1 MARVLP
7 SRQRLPPTSPPPLAH
22 VVPANDAASPLDAGG
37 RLDATYVTYWSLRDP
52 LCQSQSLPVVRA
64 LAANGWRIALM
75 TYENPRWGLSPAD
88 AGGRRAALAAAGIR
102 WVPLPYHKRPR
113 VVATVFDVLR
123 GVWTCCALAE
133 LRRSRLFHGRA
144 TVANAVAYLA
154 SRLTGARYFDD
165 ADGPLSEEYVDAG
178 VWPRGSFVHRLTGWA
193 EEKFLAGADAVAVLS
208 DHRRREVAPRSR
220 VPVTVL
226 PCAVDT
232 AHFVPRP
239 EEGRRLRR
247 QLDLQG
253 TVLVYSGKVGGWY
266 RGDAVVDFAAAL
278 KQVTGDVTLLVLT
291 TDDPRPFMDRAA
303 PHGVRCV
310 AREASREEMPG
321 YLSAAQAGLSFR
333 LETASQRACS
343 PIKNGEYLACGL
355 PVVSTPGAG
364 DYSALVVREKVGVVV
379 ERFDEAGLGIAAEG
393 LARLLQ
399 DPGVADRCRTVAR
412 NEIGL
417 DEVVVPRYLA
427 LYESLLGTDESRG

>member
-1 MARVLP
+1 M
-7 SRQRLPPTSPPPLAH
+7 
-22 VVPANDAASPLDAGG
+22 
-37 RLDATYVTYWSLRDP
+37 
-52 LCQSQSLPVVRA
+52 
-64 LAANGWRIALM
+64 
-75 TYENPRWGLSPAD
+75 
-88 AGGRRAALAAAGIR
+88 
-102 WVPLPYHKRPR
+102 
-113 VVATVFDVLR
+113 
-123 GVWTCCALAE
+123 
-133 LRRSRLFHGRA
+133 
-144 TVANAVAYLA
+144 
-154 SRLTGARYFDD
+154 
-165 ADGPLSEEYVDAG
+165 
-178 VWPRGSFVHRLTGWA
+178 
-193 EEKFLAGADAVAVLS
+193 
-208 DHRRREVAPRSR
+208 
-220 VPVTVL
+220 
-226 PCAVDT
+226 
-232 AHFVPRP
+232 
-239 EEGRRLRR
+239 
-247 QLDLQG
+247 
-253 TVLVYSGKVGGWY
+253 
-266 RGDAVVDFAAAL
+266 
-278 KQVTGDVTLLVLT
+278 
-291 TDDPRPFMDRAA
+291 
-303 PHGVRCV
+303 